1 MKKIDC
7 PGGLPVVGNYY
18 LVMYEG
24 ELWPGQITEVKNGQ
38 TVKVKCLQKADA
50 LKGSTWKWPIKKDEH
65 EYPLCDIRQKI
76 EIPQLLPGGH
86 HRITFLV
93 PELAHIWGRH

>member
-24 ELWPGQITEVKNGQ
+24 VFWPGQITEVKNGQ
-38 TVKVKCLQKADA
+38 TVKVKCLQKADPRKA
-50 LKGSTWKWPIKKDEH
+50 
-65 EYPLCDIRQKI
+65 
-76 EIPQLLPGGH
+76 
-86 HRITFLV
+86 
-93 PELAHIWGRH
+93 